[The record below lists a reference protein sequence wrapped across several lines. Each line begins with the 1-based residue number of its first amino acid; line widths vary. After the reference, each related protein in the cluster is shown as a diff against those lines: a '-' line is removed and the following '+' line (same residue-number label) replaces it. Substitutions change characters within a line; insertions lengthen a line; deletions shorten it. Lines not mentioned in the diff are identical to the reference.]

1 MSKRRNKTR
10 QPPQIREE
18 PQTEAAKKSAL
29 VAFLSET
36 DFEGCCKS
44 DYIRL
49 DQQPE
54 IVAIVRRVAK
64 LIGMMTVHLMKNT
77 DDGDVRIRNELSRFL
92 DVTPCTTMNRS
103 QFMEFIVAEMLL
115 TGNAVVRPKTRAGI
129 LKNLQPIPHE
139 RFSIMPDSTGYN
151 YTIMIDG
158 ETFKPENVL
167 HFPYNPDR
175 NYPFMGKGLTIPLKD
190 LAETINAGRKLEKEF
205 MTSKYYPSVIVKA
218 DGMVERFSTKEGRKQ
233 LVSEFIE
240 TSAAGEPWIVPADQI
255 EIKEVRSMTLADLAI
270 DKTTEFDLKKLAALF
285 GVPPFLVGAGEYSQ
299 EEWNNFISTE
309 IHSIAL
315 SIAQEM
321 TRKLIFS
328 PDWYIRLNYLSLL
341 DYDIEKKASVYLQY
355 SDRAF
360 VNGNEARD
368 AIGMPPGSD
377 PALKEFNRL
386 ENYIPASKSGDQ
398 KKLIQ
403 E

>member
-1 MSKRRNKTR
+1 MKKRRNKVR
-10 QPPQIREE
+10 QPPQIRQEE
-18 PQTEAAKKSAL
+18 QMKDAQKTAL
-29 VAFLSET
+29 VAFLSEN
-36 DFEGCCKS
+36 DFVECCKR

-54 IVAIVRRVAK
+54 IVAIVRRVAM
-64 LIGMMTVHLMKNT
+64 LIGMMTIHLMKNT
-77 DDGDVRIRNELSRFL
+77 DDGDIRIRNELSRFL

-103 QFMEFIVAEMLL
+103 SFMQFIVNEMLL
-115 TGNAVVRPKTRAGI
+115 SGNSIVRPKTRAGI

-139 RFSIMPDSTGYN
+139 RFSINPDSTGYN
-151 YTIMIDG
+151 YTVTIDG
-158 ETFKPENVL
+158 ETYKPENIL

-175 NYPFMGKGLTIPLKD
+175 NFPFMGRGLSAPLKE
-190 LAETINAGRKLEKEF
+190 LAETIKAGRNLEKDF

-218 DGMVERFSTKEGRKQ
+218 DGMVDRFGTKKGRRE
-233 LVSEFIE
+233 LIEEFIE
-240 TSAAGEPWIVPADQI
+240 TSSAGEPWVVPADQI
-255 EIKEVRSMTLADLAI
+255 EIKEVRPMTLADLAI

-285 GVPPFLVGAGEYSQ
+285 GVPPFLVGAGVYNQ
-299 EEWNNFISTE
+299 AEWNNFISTE
-309 IHSIAL
+309 VHSIAL

-321 TRKLIFS
+321 TRKLIYS

-341 DYDIEKKASVYLQY
+341 DYDIEKKANVYLQY